1 MSEAQFPTPNPGPK
15 WGVSARFA
23 DIDEQ
28 AAQLQGY
35 GQHYEQLSR
44 GRFDGCFASYY
55 LRDSVSIHFERIN
68 RVLFQSGLSPAGR
81 YTAMLLSEDSPPAI
95 VNGAAFSSAEL
106 ELWPPGH
113 VFEGV
118 MPCEMEVCVVSL
130 PCEFVG
136 GSGGAEI
143 IARRIK
149 DPRAAQQLRD
159 LVKHGLVEFRQ
170 NPSAVRHVHA
180 TDRFAADIGDLLSET
195 ANGLRGNGR
204 CDNMPSAGRRR
215 SYKRALDLIHQNLP
229 TGVSVASV
237 CAGTGLS
244 RRALE
249 YLFESMLGMG
259 PMHYIRALQLNA
271 IRRALLDEET
281 VCESIG
287 DVAARYGIW
296 HWSKFSA
303 AYSRMFGELPSE
315 TRSRALQS
323 ISVGG
328 VRRDRAHGADTD

>member
-1 MSEAQFPTPNPGPK
+1 MSKVKIPPDPEPEWRF
-15 WGVSARFA
+15 SARFA

-28 AAQLQGY
+28 AAQLRGY
-35 GQHYEQLSR
+35 GQHYEQLSC
-44 GRFDGCFASYY
+44 GRFEGCFASYY
-55 LRDSVSIHFERIN
+55 LCDSLSIHFERIN
-68 RVLFQSGLSPAGR
+68 RVLFQSGFSPAGR
-81 YTAMLLSEDSPPAI
+81 YAAIFLSEDSPPAI
-95 VNGAAFSSAEL
+95 VNGAAFSAAEL
-106 ELWPPGH
+106 ELWPPGQ

-118 MPCEMEVCVVSL
+118 MPSEMEVCVVSL
-130 PCEFVG
+130 PCEFVFG
-136 GSGGAEI
+136 PGGAER

-159 LVKHGLVEFRQ
+159 LVKEGLEAFRQ
-170 NPSAVRHVHA
+170 NPLAVRHVAA
-180 TDRFAADIGDLLSET
+180 TERFAADIGCLLSEA
-195 ANGLRGNGR
+195 ANGPYGKGQ
-204 CDNMPSAGRRR
+204 CDNMPSTAKRR

-271 IRRALLDEET
+271 IRRALLAEET
-281 VCESIG
+281 ACESIG
-287 DVAARYGIW
+287 DIAARYGIW

-303 AYSRMFGELPSE
+303 AYRRMFGELPSQ
-315 TRSRALQS
+315 TRSRVLP
-323 ISVGG
+323 
-328 VRRDRAHGADTD
+328 